1 MRKIRILLLSL
12 LFIQFLPAQDNTFE
26 FLRLHSSPRAEA
38 LAGNFITNTDD
49 PSVMFYNPAGIF
61 SLEKN
66 PVSFSF
72 LNYLADIKVLDAA
85 FSTEF
90 EGIGRFGVAIKYLNY
105 GDFIKADAS
114 GNKLGDFGVND
125 LALLVGYGYQLH
137 KNFNIGANAK
147 FIYSKIDDASSTG
160 LAVDLGAQYFI
171 RETNWVIA
179 FSVLNLGSQISE
191 YYSVSED
198 LPLDIRLG
206 VSKKLEHLPFKFYF
220 SFIKLNKDVDNFGDR
235 FKNFTFGGELFLGKA
250 LTVRLGYDNQK
261 REDLK
266 IGTST
271 GLAGYSLGVGLKVKE
286 YKIDYAFS
294 SHGSV
299 PSVHRFGI
307 VTAF

>member
-1 MRKIRILLLSL
+1 M
-12 LFIQFLPAQDNTFE
+12 PAQKNTFE
-26 FLRLHSSPRAEA
+26 FLRLNSSPRAEA
-38 LAGNFITNTDD
+38 LAGNFLTNTDD

-61 SLEKN
+61 SLKKN

-85 FSTEF
+85 FSTEIN
-90 EGIGRFGVAIKYLNY
+90 GIGRLGVAIKYLNY
-105 GDFIKADAS
+105 GDFIKADS
-114 GNKLGDFGVND
+114 KGNRFGNFGVND
-125 LALLVGYGYQLH
+125 LALLIGYGYKLH
-137 KNFNIGANAK
+137 ENLNIGANAK
-147 FIYSKIDDASSTG
+147 LIYSKIDDASSTG
-160 LAVDLGAQYFI
+160 IALDLGAQYFF
-171 RETNWVIA
+171 RKTSWTIA
-179 FSVLNLGSQISE
+179 FSVLNLGSQISK

-206 VSKKLEHLPFKFYF
+206 ISKKLRHLPFQLYF

-235 FKNFTFGGELFLGKA
+235 FKNFTFGGELLLGKA
-250 LTVRLGYDNQK
+250 LTFRLGYDKQK

-271 GLAGYSLGVGLKVKE
+271 GLAGYSLGLGLKVKE

-294 SHGSV
+294 SHGSI